1 MDMRSLEVFSAV
13 LRAGTATRAAELLR
27 TSQPAVSRTIAR
39 LERAAG
45 MALFVRSGG
54 RLLPTEE
61 ALLLHREVEAAFR
74 GLDRVR
80 EAAAR
85 IRERGPGVLRL
96 ACLPAM
102 AARVAPRAVAAFRA
116 AWPGVRVSLE
126 VTDSL
131 GVRDLVGGGRADL
144 GLAADEAEAAGL
156 RRETFAEA
164 MAVCAVPRGHP
175 LAARAWLGPAD
186 LAGEPFLA
194 LAPEDATR
202 RRLDRVLGQ
211 AGVGPLAVAVETP
224 YAATVAALSA
234 AGAGIGLVNPLALPE
249 VPDGRIVL
257 VPFRPGVPFRTL
269 LLRPAGQPSSRPV
282 AAMVRLLR
290 ESVTVTT
297 LGPVSNDRP
306 SRRG

>member
-27 TSQPAVSRTIAR
+27 TSQPAVSRTLAR

-45 MALFVRSGG
+45 MALFVRAGG

-85 IRERGPGVLRL
+85 IRERGPGVLRV

-131 GVRDLVGGGRADL
+131 GVRDLVGGGRAEI

-156 RRETFAEA
+156 RRDPFAEA
-164 MAVCAVPRGHP
+164 LAVCAVPRAHP
-175 LAARAWLGPAD
+175 LASRPWVGPAD
-186 LAGEPFLA
+186 LVGEPFLA
-194 LAPEDATR
+194 LAPEDAAR
-202 RRLDRVLGQ
+202 R
-211 AGVGPLAVAVETP
+211 
-224 YAATVAALSA
+224 
-234 AGAGIGLVNPLALPE
+234 
-249 VPDGRIVL
+249 
-257 VPFRPGVPFRTL
+257 
-269 LLRPAGQPSSRPV
+269 
-282 AAMVRLLR
+282 
-290 ESVTVTT
+290 
-297 LGPVSNDRP
+297 
-306 SRRG
+306 